1 MFFSLKF
8 KSGVFGEGK
17 MFRANCC
24 PGFSFHTLR
33 TGFRFSTLVK
43 SCNYSQEWG
52 FHFEEKHAAG
62 YSIPTTAAAEVALLH
77 ASKTSEDQSVVLWEL
92 QGPNSPTD
100 IVLNAFL
107 HVIHIHT
114 QYTQMHSTI
123 TTSSDL
129 RPPWLKSVSLLTARL
144 FFFFFFFSV
153 PSVINSPALT

>member
-1 MFFSLKF
+1 MKAKCLEQTAVLNSLF
-8 KSGVFGEGK
+8 TH
-17 MFRANCC
+17 C
-24 PGFSFHTLR
+24 

-100 IVLNAFL
+100 IVLNALL

-129 RPPWLKSVSLLTARL
+129 RPPWLKSVSLLTACL
-144 FFFFFFFSV
+144 FLLLLLLCPISHQFPCPDLILS
-153 PSVINSPALT
+153 SH